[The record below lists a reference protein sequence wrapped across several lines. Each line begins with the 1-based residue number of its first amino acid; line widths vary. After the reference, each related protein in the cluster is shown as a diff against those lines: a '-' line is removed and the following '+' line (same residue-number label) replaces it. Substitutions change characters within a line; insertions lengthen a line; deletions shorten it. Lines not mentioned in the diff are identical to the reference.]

1 MDRIIA
7 KHKAQKQKRRYFTKD
22 TEDAIV
28 RYNKSTN
35 PKERSDI
42 YEGYIHWPFY
52 KLTENIIH
60 TFKFYNTDVEDLED
74 LQHEIITFLLSK
86 IHLFDPSKG
95 AKAYSYFGTIVKRYL
110 IVYNEKNYKK
120 LISNYSLNQN
130 DDNSVNDDS
139 NSISSHPK
147 MHYQLDLEWG
157 DLSFNGY
164 TPKDRLS
171 LFMDYYINYCSDNLS
186 NLFPKPEDAKVADCI
201 LELFRKRDSIDVFNK
216 KALYIYIREMMD
228 VKTPQITK
236 NAKILYSIFDEKYK
250 QFNELGGF

>member
-1 MDRIIA
+1 
-7 KHKAQKQKRRYFTKD
+7 
-22 TEDAIV
+22 
-28 RYNKSTN
+28 
-35 PKERSDI
+35 
-42 YEGYIHWPFY
+42 
-52 KLTENIIH
+52 
-60 TFKFYNTDVEDLED
+60 
-74 LQHEIITFLLSK
+74 
-86 IHLFDPSKG
+86 
-95 AKAYSYFGTIVKRYL
+95 
-110 IVYNEKNYKK
+110 
-120 LISNYSLNQN
+120 
-130 DDNSVNDDS
+130 
-139 NSISSHPK
+139 